1 MLNTLIGLSFMVSLV
16 LLFLWYSSRR
26 HQKSSRITGRH
37 VLYSF
42 GVLAVLLFISSA
54 VSSPS
59 VNNASKETTSSS
71 VSSSS
76 SKSSSQ
82 SSTETDVLKD
92 LSTKELKEYNSG
104 LIDSLSEEQQWAS
117 DGNDKYNASLYIDN
131 LKYDNNRGLLVYV
144 SDEFSSLKKSDKTTV
159 AKHAQSMANTQIVIL
174 GKDVDSESLPNT
186 NVYYGS
192 KKIGRSTMLSN
203 GSDFK
208 WYKA

>member
-1 MLNTLIGLSFMVSLV
+1 M
-16 LLFLWYSSRR
+16 
-26 HQKSSRITGRH
+26 
-37 VLYSF
+37 
-42 GVLAVLLFISSA
+42 LAVLLFISSA
-54 VSSPS
+54 VYAPS
-59 VNNASKETTSSS
+59 ASNTSKEATSSS

-117 DGNDKYNASLYIDN
+117 DGKTKYNASLYIDN
-131 LKYDNNRGLLVYV
+131 MKYDSNRGLLLYV
-144 SDEFSSLKKSDKTTV
+144 SDEFPSLSKDNKNIV
-159 AKHAQSMANTQIVIL
+159 AKHAQGIANAQVAIL
-174 GKDVDSESLPNT
+174 GKDVDAESLPNT

-203 GSDFK
+203 DNDFK